1 MHLKSFI
8 TLFLLVSIIFA
19 DGQTTPKNQ
28 NVQRPRIV
36 KLGTIDCDLV
46 ETTPVVFKRKLYRFE
61 YVRIK
66 YEANK
71 TGDSF
76 FHFIDHETGAATP
89 AFAKG
94 FHLGSAF
101 VNNDSVKDLVE
112 WYVTPHEC
120 AYSRDRYSAPHA
132 LRYLDGYYYD
142 FYLEAFNGYET
153 HVVRSRDL
161 IHWES
166 SPLNPVLCASEED
179 KKNCQSRTNSR
190 TTPENYSG
198 NGY

>member
-1 MHLKSFI
+1 M
-8 TLFLLVSIIFA
+8 
-19 DGQTTPKNQ
+19 
-28 NVQRPRIV
+28 
-36 KLGTIDCDLV
+36 
-46 ETTPVVFKRKLYRFE
+46 VFKRKLYRFE

-179 KKNCQSRTNSR
+179 KKIANPELTAEQRRKITAATDINNSDIDFCEFNGSGMYR
-190 TTPENYSG
+190 KSSYATSATVPDVPESDMSASSHCNF
-198 NGY
+198 